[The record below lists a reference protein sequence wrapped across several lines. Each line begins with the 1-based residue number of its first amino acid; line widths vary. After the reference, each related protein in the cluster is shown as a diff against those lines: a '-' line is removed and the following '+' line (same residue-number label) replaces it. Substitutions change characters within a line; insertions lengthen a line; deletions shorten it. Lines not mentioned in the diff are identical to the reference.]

1 MRTIAIVLNVG
12 LLALTVLLGL
22 TEGIA
27 LEGPAVPFFACL
39 ILAPLVSVVALF
51 LQGPASKDW
60 LAHYLTRMALD
71 ERQKLQV
78 RSDGFLAQPGAAPTG
93 GPARPPERSRVAEG
107 PPSMS

>member
-1 MRTIAIVLNVG
+1 MRTIAILLNAG

-27 LEGPAVPFFACL
+27 LEGIAVPFFACL

-60 LAHYLTRMALD
+60 MARILARKALE
-71 ERQKLQV
+71 ERERLQG
-78 RSDGFLAQPGAAPTG
+78 RREGLFPQACAPPNG
-93 GPARPPERSRVAEG
+93 GPRPQVANSGG
-107 PPSMS
+107 PGGPSSAS